1 MQISTLS
8 KYATIITEKI
18 ILKPLIHKAFN
29 LFPEPLLDC
38 QAPVI
43 RKTYPHKLRRVN
55 TEWLNLVY
63 ESFARDAGISETQK
77 ALLIEDNAEWHR
89 SQKCKIPEGLFID
102 FLPPYSLLIT
112 TRRKTLD
119 IGG

>member
-43 RKTYPHKLRRVN
+43 RKTYPHKVRRA
-55 TEWLNLVY
+55 LFVY
-63 ESFARDAGISETQK
+63 LS
-77 ALLIEDNAEWHR
+77 
-89 SQKCKIPEGLFID
+89 GLSD
-102 FLPPYSLLIT
+102 
-112 TRRKTLD
+112 RVK
-119 IGG
+119 